1 MVCFSCIFTFT
12 NFVGIVTALAV
23 AIYFYLKKCY
33 RYWEERNV
41 PYVKPESL
49 IFGSNLD
56 LILHR
61 TSFQEYHAD
70 LYNKLAPHRFGGYYN
85 FQRPFLLV
93 RDPEIVKHVLSVDF
107 QTFHVRHNDADGS
120 EPLRMH
126 LFNLYG
132 DEWKVLREKLSP
144 AFSPAKIR
152 LMVDL
157 MKECA
162 QELVQVLEKPA
173 EDNVDVFI
181 SDVVARYGKWNELI
195 WNQLDYDY
203 TYIF

>member
-1 MVCFSCIFTFT
+1 MVCLNCIFSFT
-12 NFVGIVTALAV
+12 NFVGLATTV
-23 AIYFYLKKCY
+23 VIIIYYYLKKCY
-33 RYWEERNV
+33 QYWEDRKV
-41 PYVKPESL
+41 PHVKAKTL

-56 LILHR
+56 LIRHR
-61 TSFQEYHAD
+61 ISFQEYHAE

-85 FQRPFLLV
+85 FQRPFLLI

-107 QTFHVRHNDADGS
+107 PKFHVRHNDADRT
-120 EPLRMH
+120 EPLRLH
-126 LFNLYG
+126 LFNLHG

-162 QELVQVLEKPA
+162 HELVQVLEKPA
-173 EDNVDVFI
+173 EDNVDIFI
-181 SDVVARYGKWNELI
+181 SDIVARYGKLELHKSSVTFFTD
-195 WNQLDYDY
+195 NL
-203 TYIF
+203 

>member
-1 MVCFSCIFTFT
+1 MLNLGSLFSLT
-12 NFVGIVTALAV
+12 NFVGLVTTVIIVA
-23 AIYFYLKKCY
+23 YFYLKRCY
-33 RYWEERNV
+33 QYWEDRKV
-41 PYVKPESL
+41 PYVKPKSL

-70 LYNKLAPHRFGGYYN
+70 LYNKLAPHRFGGYFN
-85 FQRPFLLV
+85 FQRPFLLI

-107 QTFHVRHNDADGS
+107 QKFHVRHNDADGS
-120 EPLRMH
+120 EPLRLH
-126 LFNLYG
+126 LFNLHG
-132 DEWKVLREKLSP
+132 DAWKVLREKLSP

-162 QELVQVLEKPA
+162 VELVDVLSKPA
-173 EDNVDVFI
+173 EDNVDIFI
-181 SDVVARYGKWNELI
+181 SDVVARYGMHTK
-195 WNQLDYDY
+195 YS
-203 TYIF
+203 